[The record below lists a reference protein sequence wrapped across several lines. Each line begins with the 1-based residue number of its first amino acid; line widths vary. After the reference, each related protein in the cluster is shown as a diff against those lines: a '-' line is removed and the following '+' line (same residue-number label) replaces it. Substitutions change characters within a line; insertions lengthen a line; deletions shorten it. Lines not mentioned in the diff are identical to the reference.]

1 MHFLSVLFRPIS
13 FDGEK
18 LTNIQTC
25 YSVLAVLEA
34 RIGDKLQGSGRRN
47 RKNRKKYA
55 YHCNVI
61 SLYCEIRCMV

>member
-47 RKNRKKYA
+47 RTKKYA
-55 YHCNVI
+55 YHFNVI
-61 SLYCEIRCMV
+61 SLYFEIRCMV